1 MVNATLRLRWQDVL
15 DVLVVSFVLHKVF
28 SFIKETRAVHLIRG
42 FLLLVIIY
50 FIANNFLELKILTSA
65 LQNAT
70 TLVIVAIPV
79 LFQPELRRALSELGR
94 GLSVFPTDRGL
105 KGKELFTLTDK
116 LVDAAAE
123 MSETKTGA
131 LIVLERKIGL
141 NEYIENGVE
150 IDSAL
155 SHELL
160 LTLFFP
166 GTPLHDG
173 AVVVRG
179 ERIIAAS
186 VVLPLTETLK
196 SPAGTYWGTRHRAAM
211 GITEVSDAAC
221 IVVSEETGNISVI
234 MEGKVH
240 RNLTE
245 ESLRKRLLEI
255 FQMNTPAIENTFTRL
270 LFRNQP
276 QEPPKPGEVRKPNPI
291 SKLLRRAGGLVN
303 LRVIAVMIAV
313 IWGMAIGLGTPNNA
327 PRPTLSLETQHRDL
341 LLPVTVVG
349 NADGF
354 KVQIEPSQVNLR
366 LVGKSDELA
375 VVDPATVRITAD
387 ISALPPGESIVPL
400 TVAPPPNVQFRD
412 LNPRQIKVRVI
423 KLQPGAPASQKGP

>member
-1 MVNATLRLRWQDVL
+1 ML

-123 MSETKTGA
+123 MSENKVGA

-150 IDSAL
+150 IDSSL

-179 ERIIAAS
+179 ERIVAAS

-255 FQMNTPAIENTFTRL
+255 FQMNTPAIENTLTRL

-291 SKLLRRAGGLVN
+291 SELLRKAGSLVN

-313 IWGMAIGLGTPNNA
+313 IWGMAIGLGNPSGNT
-327 PRPTLSLETQHRDL
+327 PRPTLTLESQTRDL
-341 LLPVTVVG
+341 LLPVTLVG
-349 NADGF
+349 QADGLQ
-354 KVQIEPSQVNLR
+354 VRIEPAQVNLR
-366 LVGKSDELA
+366 VAGKADTLA
-375 VVDPATVRITAD
+375 GIDPNTVKVTAD
-387 ISALPPGESIVPL
+387 ISQLPPGESVVPL
-400 TVAPPPNVQFRD
+400 TVAPPANVQFRD
-412 LNPRQIKVRVI
+412 LNPRQITVRVI
-423 KLQPGAPASQKGP
+423 KLR